1 MIDLFYPPKIKPK
14 PTRKIIRADV
24 EPPPL
29 FTAADPALMHPRRPD
44 RMPKPLRPAS
54 ELRDPYYAAKRE
66 QYLAK
71 ARARYANLSPEETA
85 ARKRRAADLAKK
97 RREGQ

>member
-1 MIDLFYPPKIKPK
+1 MIDLFYPPTIVPK
-14 PTRKIIRADV
+14 PTRKIIREDV

-29 FTAADPALMHPRRPD
+29 FTAADPELMHPRRPD

-71 ARARYANLSPEETA
+71 ARARYANLSPEEKA
-85 ARKRRAADLAKK
+85 ERKRQIAERARRKRAA
-97 RREGQ
+97 G

>member
-1 MIDLFYPPKIKPK
+1 MIDLFYPPTIVPK
-14 PTRKIIRADV
+14 PTRKIIREDV

-71 ARARYANLSPEETA
+71 ARARYANLSPEEKA
-85 ARKRRAADLAKK
+85 ERKRQIAERARRKRAA
-97 RREGQ
+97 G

>member
-1 MIDLFYPPKIKPK
+1 MIDLFYPPTIVPK
-14 PTRKIIRADV
+14 PTRKIIREDV
-24 EPPPL
+24 EPSPL
-29 FTAADPALMHPRRPD
+29 FTAADPELMHPRRPD

-71 ARARYANLSPEETA
+71 ARARYANLSPEEKA
-85 ARKRRAADLAKK
+85 ERKRQIAERARRKRAA
-97 RREGQ
+97 G